1 MPRFDANLTML
12 FTELPFMDRF
22 EAAQRAGF
30 RSVEFLFP
38 YAFDALEIADK
49 LKTCDLQQVLFN
61 MPPGDW
67 DAGERGYA
75 AIPGREDEFR
85 ASVDT
90 ALHYAKILKCKRVHA
105 MSGNVK
111 PDESYE
117 KYVET
122 FINNI
127 RYAADAFDQE
137 GITLLIEPLNCRD
150 MPGYFVSHQRDAVAL
165 IDQVNKANV
174 KLQLDTYHAQISD
187 GDLTVLIRDLQ
198 PEIGHIQIAS
208 VPDRHEPSDGEINY
222 TYLFRILDKIGYQ
235 GWIGC
240 EYNPEKTTEEGL
252 GWVKPFLET
261 SL

>member
-1 MPRFDANLTML
+1 M
-12 FTELPFMDRF
+12 
-22 EAAQRAGF
+22 
-30 RSVEFLFP
+30 
-38 YAFDALEIADK
+38 
-49 LKTCDLQQVLFN
+49 
-61 MPPGDW
+61 
-67 DAGERGYA
+67 
-75 AIPGREDEFR
+75 
-85 ASVDT
+85 
-90 ALHYAKILKCKRVHA
+90 
-105 MSGNVK
+105 
-111 PDESYE
+111 
-117 KYVET
+117 
-122 FINNI
+122 
-127 RYAADAFDQE
+127 
-137 GITLLIEPLNCRD
+137 IEPLNCRD